1 MDAAFGFGA
10 KEVAEVVWTTNHA
23 EKPFLL
29 HWAMIFC
36 AFGNVKRQQQKNR
49 VFFYDKI
56 RMGEVVRFFKGIFTK
71 KDGLMK

>member
-1 MDAAFGFGA
+1 VDAAFGFGA

-36 AFGNVKRQQQKNR
+36 AFGNVKRQQQKKQG
-49 VFFYDKI
+49 VFL
-56 RMGEVVRFFKGIFTK
+56 R
-71 KDGLMK
+71 